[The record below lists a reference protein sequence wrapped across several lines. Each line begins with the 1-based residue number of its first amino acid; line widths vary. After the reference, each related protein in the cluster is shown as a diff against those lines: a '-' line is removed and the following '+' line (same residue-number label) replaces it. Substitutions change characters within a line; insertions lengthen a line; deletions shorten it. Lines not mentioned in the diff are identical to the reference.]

1 VVTIITRANESLF
14 QQGQITYQGQSLD
27 EIVALFPNFLDLTL
41 DSIEDVIGI
50 YFKKEDNIRKAKQLR
65 VISLDKTATQ
75 IIIRFSIVSD
85 LNISSGD
92 FYKRLRGQIIG
103 EGAIEK
109 GAYLPFC
116 CVLASEE
123 IRAIMKLPHSGNSA
137 LKNEIN
143 LLKTRSDWGGIYN
156 KFSPLDCLSQPP
168 LWTDAEILSEVGFA
182 CGKLAEVSVEDLP
195 RKEPE
200 KTEFLNCKS
209 KYRREAEMLRQRC
222 VELMP
227 NNPTYLAN
235 LAYLHYENAMELK
248 TPRNRRDGKLRQEA
262 ERAIEYYDMA
272 ISLAPNRIKD
282 HYRKGYLLAEVLPN
296 TYWKERN
303 LELAK
308 QKRLEGIESFEKA
321 LQIWE
326 SLDPSNPQQ
335 NRERS
340 RCRKEYI
347 KSLYSIGS
355 AYYQMIVN
363 EWDKAVFAL
372 RLRHNIREED
382 SITYVPKDLENANN
396 AWRYFY
402 KCWEYDRPDG
412 ESATTAINGV
422 CEGVDKL
429 YSLGKTAFVQYWIL
443 SGYGQ
448 LDKPEAIDYR
458 DKAEKYLVQ
467 SLNLPCSQGKQREK
481 KDYIPERLARLYIT
495 KEEYAKAIQIIE
507 KYRNRK
513 LDSYVIH
520 TLSLALI
527 LSGRAEQAE
536 KELQEALKDK
546 GNVDKTTSKF
556 LIGCSFLGAGKFDR
570 ANQVFQELKQE
581 KEKDIFLIGE
591 AFAVAKLNRTADAIE
606 CLRQANERNPWR
618 LSVGKSLEQ
627 LSKGK
632 VRAVKPSRSQR
643 ALDLE
648 SCRDVDVYDRI
659 DGEGFEDYQ
668 AYRAAREAVFG
679 YDADDTDETFEEY
692 LDTHGY

>member
-1 VVTIITRANESLF
+1 MR
-14 QQGQITYQGQSLD
+14 D
-27 EIVALFPNFLDLTL
+27 EIN
-41 DSIEDVIGI
+41 
-50 YFKKEDNIRKAKQLR
+50 
-65 VISLDKTATQ
+65 
-75 IIIRFSIVSD
+75 
-85 LNISSGD
+85 
-92 FYKRLRGQIIG
+92 
-103 EGAIEK
+103 
-109 GAYLPFC
+109 
-116 CVLASEE
+116 
-123 IRAIMKLPHSGNSA
+123 A
-137 LKNEIN
+137 LKN
-143 LLKTRSDWGGIYN
+143 RHDWEGIYN
-156 KFSPLDCLSQPP
+156 KFSPLDSLSQQQI
-168 LWTDAEILSEVGFA
+168 WTNATILSEIGYA
-182 CGKLAEVSVEDLP
+182 CGKLAEVSVEDIP

-200 KTEFLNCKS
+200 KTAFLNSKA
-209 KYRREAEMLRQRC
+209 KYRRETEMLRHRC

-235 LAYLHYENAMELK
+235 LAYLHYHNAMELK
-248 TPRNRRDGKLRQEA
+248 TPRNRRDGNLRQEA
-262 ERAIEYYDMA
+262 EQSIKYYDMA

-321 LQIWE
+321 IQIWE
-326 SLDPSNPQQ
+326 SLEPTNPQQ
-335 NRERS
+335 NQERK

-372 RLRHNIREED
+372 RLRHNVCQED
-382 SITYVPKDLENANN
+382 CVTYVPKDLENANN

-402 KCWEYDRPDG
+402 KCWECDRPEG
-412 ESATTAINGV
+412 EAATTAINDV

-448 LDKPEAIDYR
+448 LDKLEAIDYR
-458 DKAEKYLVQ
+458 EQAEKYLVQ
-467 SLNLPCSQGKQREK
+467 SLNFPRSQEKQRQK
-481 KDYIPERLARLYIT
+481 KDYIAERLARLYIT
-495 KEEYAKAIQIIE
+495 KEEYEKAIQIIK
-507 KYRNRK
+507 KYRGHR
-513 LDSYVIH
+513 LDSYLIH
-520 TLSLALI
+520 TLSLGLI
-527 LSGRAEQAE
+527 LLGRSEEAE
-536 KELQEALKDK
+536 KQLEEALNDK

-556 LIGCSFLGAGKFDR
+556 LIGCSFLGAGKFER

-591 AFAVAKLNRTADAIE
+591 AFAVAKLNRTEEAIE
-606 CLRQANERNPWR
+606 YLKQANEMNPWR
-618 LSVGKSLEQ
+618 LSVGKILER

-643 ALDLE
+643 DSDLE
-648 SCRDVDVYDRI
+648 SCRDVDVHDRL

>member
-1 VVTIITRANESLF
+1 MVTIITRADDSRF
-14 QQGQITYQGQSLD
+14 QQGQITYQGRYLD
-27 EIVALFPNFLDLTL
+27 EIVALFPNFPAITL

-50 YFKKEDNIRKAKQLR
+50 YWKKEENIRKAKQLR
-65 VISLDKTATQ
+65 VSSFYRTDTQ
-75 IIIRFSIVSD
+75 VIIRFSVVAD
-85 LNISSGD
+85 LNITSGD
-92 FYKRLRGQIIG
+92 FYKRLRGQMIG
-103 EGAIEK
+103 AGALEK

-116 CVLASEE
+116 CVLDNDQ
-123 IRAIMKLPHSGNSA
+123 IRAVMKPPNSGDST
-137 LKNEIN
+137 LKNDIN
-143 LLKTRSDWGGIYN
+143 LLKNRSDWGGIYN
-156 KFSPLDCLSQPP
+156 KFSPLDSLSQHSI
-168 LWTDAEILSEVGFA
+168 WTDAEILSEVGFA
-182 CGKLAEVSVEDLP
+182 CGKLAEVSVEDIP

-200 KTEFLNCKS
+200 KTAFLNRKS

-235 LAYLHYENAMELK
+235 LAYLHYQNAMELK

-262 ERAIEYYDMA
+262 ERAIKYYDMA
-272 ISLAPNRIKD
+272 ISLDPNRIKD

-321 LQIWE
+321 LLIWE
-326 SLDPSNPQQ
+326 SLDPTNPQQ

-347 KSLYSIGS
+347 KSLYSIGA

-372 RLRHNIREED
+372 KLRHNIREED
-382 SITYVPKDLENANN
+382 CITYVPKDLENANN

-402 KCWEYDRPDG
+402 KCWEYDRPEG

-448 LDKPEAIDYR
+448 SDKPEAIDYR
-458 DKAEKYLVQ
+458 DQAEKYLVQ
-467 SLNLPCSQGKQREK
+467 SLNLPRSQEKQRQK
-481 KDYIPERLARLYIT
+481 KDYIAERLARLYIT

-507 KYRNRK
+507 KYRERK

-520 TLSLALI
+520 TLSLGLI
-527 LSGRAEQAE
+527 LLGRADRAE
-536 KELQEALKDK
+536 IELQAALHDK

-556 LIGCSFLGAGKFDR
+556 LMGCSFLGAGKFDL

-591 AFAVAKLNRTADAIE
+591 AFAAAKLNRTADAIE
-606 CLRQANERNPWR
+606 CLRQANEMNPWR

-632 VRAVKPSRSQR
+632 VRAVKPFRSQR
-643 ALDLE
+643 ASDVE
-648 SCRDVDVYDRI
+648 SCRDVDVHNS
-659 DGEGFEDYQ
+659 DGEGLEY
-668 AYRAAREAVFG
+668 YRAVMQDVFG
-679 YDADDTDETFEEY
+679 YDPDETDETFEQY